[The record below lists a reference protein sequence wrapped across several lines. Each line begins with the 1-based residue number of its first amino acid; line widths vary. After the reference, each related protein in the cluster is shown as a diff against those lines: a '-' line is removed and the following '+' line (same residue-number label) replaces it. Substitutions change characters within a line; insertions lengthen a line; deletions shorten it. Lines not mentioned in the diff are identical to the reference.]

1 VREHCGIALSG
12 AMHPQRT
19 TGCGSNNQVPN
30 QYGDTSNYWQDAP
43 LGGVLSYTGANS
55 PGHRRMAR
63 LTITLTA
70 ERHRALR
77 EAAVQRGKT
86 IGQLIEESLDFY
98 GIKSARSAEA
108 LVARARARSG
118 LTEKQALRLAVAET
132 RAARRR

>member
-1 VREHCGIALSG
+1 
-12 AMHPQRT
+12 
-19 TGCGSNNQVPN
+19 
-30 QYGDTSNYWQDAP
+30 
-43 LGGVLSYTGANS
+43 
-55 PGHRRMAR
+55 MAR
-63 LTITLTA
+63 LTITLSD

-108 LVARARARSG
+108 LVARARARAG
-118 LTEKQALRLAVAET
+118 LTEDQALRLAVAET